1 MGIWLV
7 CTLNQLFV
15 SGSYT
20 ENKFKKN
27 KVASSKA
34 PFIVL
39 TLAFDGAVLYG
50 NVAFLS

>member
-7 CTLNQLFV
+7 GTLNQVFV

-34 PFIVL
+34 LFIVL
-39 TLAFDGAVLYG
+39 TLPFDSAVLYG